1 MRFLSADQL
10 GRPGAIDP
18 VTQQGVSSLLKVAIR
33 FRQHLVMK
41 VCVFVA
47 TTAISHE
54 GETTNGF
61 QIQLSINER

>member
-1 MRFLSADQL
+1 
-10 GRPGAIDP
+10 
-18 VTQQGVSSLLKVAIR
+18 
-33 FRQHLVMK
+33 MK